1 MIHFC
6 IWLHNSIVQIA
17 ITTTINYKLINL
29 NRIWL
34 FYMLVFPVQEESTVM
49 YHQISRKGSYSS
61 KVLNYFSPL
70 HICQNSS
77 LSTNWKSY
85 GLKCMTQILWIM
97 LSCCAHLHFIFWCF
111 KKMYIN
117 LLSGPVAMLRT
128 THSTREQQNLINS
141 QTADLLRKHETNV
154 GKMIGVIVSSS
165 W

>member
-34 FYMLVFPVQEESTVM
+34 FYKLVFPVQEESTVM
-49 YHQISRKGSYSS
+49 YHQIIRKRSYSS
-61 KVLNYFSPL
+61 KVVNYFSPL

-97 LSCCAHLHFIFWCF
+97 LSCCAHLRKSFFGVS
-111 KKMYIN
+111 KKCTLISWVDPSLCY
-117 LLSGPVAMLRT
+117 AQ
-128 THSTREQQNLINS
+128 HTR
-141 QTADLLRKHETNV
+141 HENNKT
-154 GKMIGVIVSSS
+154 
-165 W
+165 